1 MVDKYCFLQSKKY
14 RRLDSETKNWNER
27 VIKNMYFFELFFN
40 LRLTAV
46 NTCEKQYKKIKK
58 SRIFA
63 GKNLKKLL
71 SKTFF

>member
-1 MVDKYCFLQSKKY
+1 
-14 RRLDSETKNWNER
+14 
-27 VIKNMYFFELFFN
+27 MYFFELFFN

-63 GKNLKKLL
+63 DKKSEKNCCLKH
-71 SKTFF
+71 FFSGMSGHR

>member
-1 MVDKYCFLQSKKY
+1 
-14 RRLDSETKNWNER
+14 
-27 VIKNMYFFELFFN
+27 MYFFELFFN